1 LQYPDVRISC
11 SDDAAVTLLV
21 FLARAAG
28 TGVVATDLGSFT
40 GDGTGRGRRCRLALR
55 LRCLILDPRRCFM
68 LELHALG
75 QLLGLTALSC
85 CWTACAVPAPLPAR
99 ADGLPFPPGP
109 RVAPARD

>member
-1 LQYPDVRISC
+1 MGRHAACEAGAGPGVLLQYPDVRISC

-55 LRCLILDPRRCFM
+55 LLCLILDPRRCFM

-75 QLLGLTALSC
+75 QLLGRSEE
-85 CWTACAVPAPLPAR
+85 R
-99 ADGLPFPPGP
+99 
-109 RVAPARD
+109 RVGK